1 MIKRNIVTSEDGS
14 KTLRL
19 EDFEES
25 YHSMFGALSESR
37 HIYIGCGFNYLM
49 EQLPPLNKISIL
61 EVGLGTGLNC
71 LLTALDVKGRKG
83 IEVDYTTVEKYPV
96 TKEEALAL
104 DHPSQFDNNREEAA
118 GISVEIHSSPWGIKT
133 NIMPQFSL
141 LKIEDDLIRFID
153 KGINPKVQGYQFDLI
168 YFDAFAPDI
177 QPELW
182 SEEVFRKIFEVT
194 KPGGILVTYSSK
206 GIVKRAL
213 REAGFIVSR
222 LKGPKGKRH
231 VLRAVKELL

>member
-14 KTLRL
+14 KTLKL
-19 EDFEES
+19 EDFDES
-25 YHSMFGALSESR
+25 YHSLFGALSESR
-37 HIYIGCGFNYLM
+37 HIYIGCGLNFLKD
-49 EQLPPLNKISIL
+49 QLPPQNIISIL

-71 LLTALDVKGRKG
+71 LLTALEVKENKET
-83 IEVDYTTVEKYPV
+83 EVNYTTVEKYPV
-96 TKEEALAL
+96 TMEEALAL
-104 DHPSQFDNNREEAA
+104 DHPSLFDDNREAA
-118 GISVEIHSSPWGIKT
+118 ASLSLKIHESPWGTNT
-133 NIMPQFSL
+133 NIMPHFSL

-153 KGINPKVQGYQFDLI
+153 KEINPTVTKYQFDLI

-182 SEEVFRKIFEVT
+182 SEDTFKKIFKVT
-194 KPGGILVTYSSK
+194 KPGGVLVTYSSK